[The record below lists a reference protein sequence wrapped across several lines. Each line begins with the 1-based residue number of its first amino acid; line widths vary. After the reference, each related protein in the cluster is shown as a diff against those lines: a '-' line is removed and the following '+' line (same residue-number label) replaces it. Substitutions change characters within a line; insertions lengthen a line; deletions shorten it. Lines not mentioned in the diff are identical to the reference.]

1 MYSLILD
8 NCLFS
13 IMGKIFLYLKIKW
26 FYKKAIYVFRNKKN
40 ISAAQEMNDFLQ
52 FHVLR
57 VQPFLD
63 YCDILGTRSFSRTFS
78 ILWILNITL
87 FSVSETGNMRQQ
99 HRKHYYIPPRKP
111 CTIVH
116 TTNPDYIAHRAWN
129 SFRKKTSSAF
139 WPWKELVSLLVFA
152 YNSVIERQLQVQGVP
167 CKM

>member
-87 FSVSETGNMRQQ
+87 FLSLKQEIWGSIENI
-99 HRKHYYIPPRKP
+99 IPPRKP

-129 SFRKKTSSAF
+129 SFRKKHHLCVLTVKRTRFPLGFCIQFCNRKATTGC
-139 WPWKELVSLLVFA
+139 P
-152 YNSVIERQLQVQGVP
+152 
-167 CKM
+167 M